1 MPLDEFRK
9 EAKKHLEDILISIKA
24 KNKVVT
30 RNVNTSKKRGGVN
43 KKAQLTPRGQLHN
56 ETIYGKIRQ
65 AVFKEEKIGPSF
77 TSEKIATVASD
88 QYRTALMRRL
98 AEFGGDPK
106 KAFVKLDEN
115 PIWLNREKGISINHH
130 VAIYKDGDG
139 NLQEQVVSFLDAVT
153 RVNLGMPVIDRD
165 YNKEE
170 GWKFMFTMKQNEYFV
185 FPNPSTGFDPNEID
199 LMDPENYSIIS
210 PNLFRVQK
218 IASKNYF
225 FRHHLET
232 TVIEDKQLINLTY
245 KPQLGLRGIK
255 GIVKV
260 RINHLG
266 QIVQVGE

>member
-1 MPLDEFRK
+1 M
-9 EAKKHLEDILISIKA
+9 KKKICISIKKVTITGKSNA
-24 KNKVVT
+24 VPLHSKNDK
-30 RNVNTSKKRGGVN
+30 
-43 KKAQLTPRGQLHN
+43 
-56 ETIYGKIRQ
+56 EGKYITNSN
-65 AVFKEEKIGPSF
+65 G
-77 TSEKIATVASD
+77 
-88 QYRTALMRRL
+88 
-98 AEFGGDPK
+98 EFIPNDYVSTG
-106 KAFVKLDEN
+106 
-115 PIWLNREKGISINHH
+115 SNHH

-165 YNKEE
+165 FNKEK

-199 LMDPENYSIIS
+199 LMNPDNYSIIS

-232 TVIEDKQLINLTY
+232 TVVEDKQLINITY
-245 KPQLGLRGIK
+245 KPQLGLRAIK